1 MVPEIGGF
9 AMRRLLSAILVVSCA
24 ACFAQPQPQP
34 TIKDFIR
41 LQSPTIALEHVR
53 VIDGTGAA
61 AKADQ
66 TIIISGGKITAIG
79 NAGVVSVSPY
89 ANRLDMTGY
98 SELPGLV
105 GMHDHL
111 FYPGGGGLYHDMPF
125 SFPRL
130 YLALGVTTIRT
141 TGSMEP
147 YTDLEIK
154 KAVDA
159 GKMPGPKIN
168 ATGPY
173 MEGEGI
179 PLLQLHQLSGPDDA
193 TRTVEYWVAE
203 GARSFKVYNYLTRA
217 ELKAVIDTAHKHGI
231 KVTGQIGR
239 AHV

>member
-1 MVPEIGGF
+1 MLHGF
-9 AMRRLLSAILVVSCA
+9 NQQGDFMRRLLLSIALTCVTSLCQ
-24 ACFAQPQPQP
+24 AQPQTAP

-41 LQSPTIALEHVR
+41 VQSPVIALEHVR

-79 NAGVVSVSPY
+79 NAGVVPVPAD
-89 ANRLDMTGY
+89 ANRMDMSGY
-98 SELPGLV
+98 SALPGLV

-159 GKMPGPKIN
+159 GRIPGPKIN

-179 PLLQLHQLSGPDDA
+179 PLLQLHQLTGPDDA
-193 TRTVEYWVAE
+193 TRTVELLGGRGCTVFQGLQLPNARGAE
-203 GARSFKVYNYLTRA
+203 SG
-217 ELKAVIDTAHKHGI
+217 G
-231 KVTGQIGR
+231 
-239 AHV
+239 